1 MSGSSSQPPTSDNG
15 SSIAEAMARQT
26 CFNTALSLGQSPTMI
41 FGGELHKY
49 VQFVTMFKN
58 SFNKTINNSVALYEI
73 LMIHL
78 KVPAKAAIESCIFS
92 ASSVNRYEEAMA
104 ILKKDMARKTVSLGP
119 TTKNC

>member
-73 LMIHL
+73 LMRHEKCL
-78 KVPAKAAIESCIFS
+78 RRRQL
-92 ASSVNRYEEAMA
+92 N
-104 ILKKDMARKTVSLGP
+104 LVSLAP
-119 TTKNC
+119 TQLTGMRRPWLS